1 MARLPLELTALLPL
15 WFVVAG
21 AVVLLLLEMF
31 SKEEGR
37 KALPLVAVTFLV
49 LALGSDFSLLSRQG
63 MPGALFN
70 RSVVIDLYSVTLQAI
85 CLLSALLT
93 ILFSSAYLKREKAV
107 TGEYHALILLAA
119 AGMIVLVSASEF
131 LTLFVSLE
139 LMSIAGYILA
149 GYLRIKER
157 STEAALKYFLN
168 GVFSSAFLLYG
179 IAILY
184 GVSGTTHFPDLRLF
198 LEKNMNSSVSGFN
211 SMVFVQLGAALLLVG
226 LGFKVAL
233 VPFHGWAPDVY
244 DGAPAPISA
253 FLSTGVKAAAF
264 GIFARL
270 FTEVFGVPGS
280 WTVALGVLAV
290 FTMTLGNL
298 SALGQSNFKRL
309 LAYSSV
315 AHAGYLAVGL
325 AAAVGNPADSVE
337 RAVAFYLLAYTFMTA
352 GAFGWIAWASGDGES
367 QNRFQDYRG
376 LGYRRPWMGITLA
389 IFMFSLA
396 GMTPTAGFFGK
407 YFLFKL
413 AMDNGMIWL
422 TVAAVLNSFISAYY
436 YLRVVMILY
445 SKPEQDR
452 PTALLPVSIGLFF
465 AFFVCV
471 LGTLVTG
478 FLKFSF

>member
-1 MARLPLELTALLPL
+1 MTCLPPELTALLPL

-31 SKEEGR
+31 SKEDGR
-37 KALPLVAVTFLV
+37 KILPIVAVTFLV
-49 LALGSDFSLLSRQG
+49 LASGSAFSLLSRQG
-63 MPGALFN
+63 MPGTLFN
-70 RSVVIDLYSVTLQAI
+70 RSVVVDLYSVTLQAV

-93 ILFSSAYLKREKAV
+93 VIFSSAYLKREKAV
-107 TGEYHALILLAA
+107 TGEYYALILLAT

-131 LTLFVSLE
+131 LTLFVGLE
-139 LMSIAGYILA
+139 LMSISGYVLA
-149 GYLRIKER
+149 GYLRIKEQ

-184 GVSGTTHFPDLRLF
+184 GVSGTTHFPELRIF
-198 LEKNMNSSVSGFN
+198 LEKNMNTFVNGFN
-211 SMVFVQLGAALLLVG
+211 PAVFVQLGAALLLVG

-244 DGAPAPISA
+244 DGSPAPVSA

-270 FTEVFGVPGS
+270 FTEVFGVPGP
-280 WTVALGVLAV
+280 WTIALCVLAV
-290 FTMTLGNL
+290 LTMTLGNF
-298 SALGQSNFKRL
+298 SALGQSNLKRL

-337 RAVAFYLLAYTFMTA
+337 RALAFYLLTYTFTTA
-352 GAFGWIAWASGDGES
+352 GAFGWIAWASGKGES
-367 QNRFQDYRG
+367 QNSFQDYQG
-376 LGYRRPWMGITLA
+376 LGYRRPWMGITLS

-413 AMDNGMIWL
+413 AVDNGIIWL
-422 TVAAVLNSFISAYY
+422 TVIAVFNSFISAFY
-436 YLRVVMILY
+436 YLRVVMVLY
-445 SKPEQDR
+445 SKPEQSR
-452 PTALLPVSIGLFF
+452 SAVLLPVSVGLFF
-465 AFFVCV
+465 AFFLCA
-471 LGTLVTG
+471 LGALTEG
-478 FLKFSF
+478 FLKFPF